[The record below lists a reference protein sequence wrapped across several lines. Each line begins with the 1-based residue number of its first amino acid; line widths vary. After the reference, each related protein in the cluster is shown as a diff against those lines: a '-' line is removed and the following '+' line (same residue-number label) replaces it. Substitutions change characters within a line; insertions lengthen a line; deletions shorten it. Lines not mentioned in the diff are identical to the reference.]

1 MTSPGRI
8 SGPVDAEEPSPAGC
22 HGAVAALSCASCS
35 GSAPLVR
42 CPRGLR
48 RSGVVTAGAGAAPV
62 QVRLLGPFE
71 LVTPGGPQ
79 LLSRLGER
87 SLLAVLA
94 LSAGRAV
101 ALPTLVEALWEPD
114 HLPDDPVNAVQVRV
128 SKLRRTLASLGV
140 PDVVDRQGSAYRLRV
155 EPDAVDVH
163 AFRKGIETARRTG
176 DPQQAVDLYDRSLEL
191 WRGEPLVDFIAAAW
205 AGIESAQL
213 TELRLAALGERAER
227 LLTLGRYERVAADLE
242 PVVAAAPTRERL
254 VAQLMT

>member
-48 RSGVVTAGAGAAPV
+48 RSGVVAAGVGAGPV

-140 PDVVDRQGSAYRLRV
+140 PDVVDRQGSAYRFRLDPGV
-155 EPDAVDVH
+155 VDVH
-163 AFRKGIETARRTG
+163 VFRDVIETARPSG
-176 DPQQAVDLYDRSLEL
+176 GPQPAAHLYDPALSL
-191 WRGEPLVDFIAAAW
+191 WRGEPLVDFVGPVW

-213 TELRLAALGERAER
+213 TELRLAAVGERAER
-227 LLTLGRYERVAADLE
+227 
-242 PVVAAAPTRERL
+242 
-254 VAQLMT
+254 